1 MNKCFKRIILDIRD
15 ITNDPIEGIYYYPC
29 EENIMKGHALI
40 IGPENTPYQYGNYI
54 FEFNFTNEYPYNPP
68 VVTFLSNDG
77 NNTRYNPNFYRN
89 GKVCLSILN
98 TWKGESWSACQ
109 SIRSILITLQ
119 FTMNEYPLLN
129 EPGVNMNCHFKCIEK
144 YNDIIRYKNIEHNI
158 LLFII
163 DPSKIPF
170 KNDEIKQ
177 HILENFKKNKDKLI
191 EIINNLYNNKEIN
204 NKLIILNIYN
214 QKVSLNYD
222 KLIKQITNIDKIL

>member
-1 MNKCFKRIILDIRD
+1 
-15 ITNDPIEGIYYYPC
+15 
-29 EENIMKGHALI
+29 
-40 IGPENTPYQYGNYI
+40 
-54 FEFNFTNEYPYNPP
+54 
-68 VVTFLSNDG
+68 
-77 NNTRYNPNFYRN
+77 
-89 GKVCLSILN
+89 
-98 TWKGESWSACQ
+98 
-109 SIRSILITLQ
+109 
-119 FTMNEYPLLN
+119 
-129 EPGVNMNCHFKCIEK
+129 KCIEK